1 MDADRIGIIGVCGD
15 GAYSI
20 NASMTERRI
29 NAVASVTGV
38 NFGRLMREGYSGY
51 DPLSALEAMAK
62 QRKVEM
68 RGGDLQVNNLLPP
81 SPEEAKRLGETERD
95 LFEATEYHRTPRGRE
110 AEGATSML
118 YSHGGPALSWDAFN
132 FSEVLLTQPL
142 MVVIGDKVGALCS
155 SSGRIS

>member
-29 NAVASVTGV
+29 KAVASVTGV

-51 DPLSALEAMAK
+51 HPLSALEAMAK

-81 SPEEAKRLGETERD
+81 SPEEAKRLGQTERD
-95 LFEATEYHRTPRGRE
+95 LFEATEYYRTPRGEKPRE
-110 AEGATSML
+110 PQACSIRMGARHSAGMPSTL
-118 YSHGGPALSWDAFN
+118 P
-132 FSEVLLTQPL
+132 
-142 MVVIGDKVGALCS
+142 KCC
-155 SSGRIS
+155 